1 MLEKWHT
8 NNTNLDQYPRIGM
21 YIIMTA
27 GRLVD

>member
-1 MLEKWHT
+1 MLKKWHT
-8 NNTNLDQYPRIGM
+8 NNINLGQYPRIGM